1 MLVSPAHDGG
11 SLRPIDWETLKD
23 GGNSISRQMTERFA
37 ARCLSACLSLVY
49 LFAVGEG
56 KKKKRKR
63 RGKASLS
70 QMFAGWEK
78 YESNS
83 FGGGRQDGTRW
94 LERRGGTY

>member
-49 LFAVGEG
+49 LFC
-56 KKKKRKR
+56 R
-63 RGKASLS
+63 
-70 QMFAGWEK
+70 
-78 YESNS
+78 
-83 FGGGRQDGTRW
+83 GGREKEEKKE
-94 LERRGGTY
+94 ERKGLVESDVRGLGEV